1 MSKIVLFFM
10 FFNFPIW
17 AQELSSGENSNDSI
31 TVEQKKKK
39 PKKNFFELTPEEQ
52 MLLDPSENPYMN
64 GTKPEDIEKMIN
76 KLKKSKE
83 PTPSGAP
90 IISLPT
96 GRSKDEDDKL
106 SESLYLQRR
115 QEFRIN
121 SDYRAGRFLIYDCEI
136 QNFICVTED
145 SMKNCEEKRKKAFDK
160 GAYFYPCAPLKEF
173 ISKQIC
179 LYKNYEVLKREAEKK
194 FCYKV
199 SE

>member
-1 MSKIVLFFM
+1 MV
-10 FFNFPIW
+10 
-17 AQELSSGENSNDSI
+17 AQELSTSEKSNDSI
-31 TVEQKKKK
+31 TVEKKKKK

-52 MLLDPSENPYMN
+52 MHLDPSENPYMN
-64 GTKPEDIEKMIN
+64 GTSSSDIEKMIES
-76 KLKKSKE
+76 LKKSKE

-96 GRSKDEDDKL
+96 GKSKEEDDRL

-121 SDYRAGRFLIYDCEI
+121 SDYRAGRFLIYDCEL

-145 SMKNCEEKRKKAFDK
+145 SMKNCEEKRKKAIEK

-179 LYKNYEVLKREAEKK
+179 LYKNYEVMKREAEKK
-194 FCYKV
+194 FCYKI